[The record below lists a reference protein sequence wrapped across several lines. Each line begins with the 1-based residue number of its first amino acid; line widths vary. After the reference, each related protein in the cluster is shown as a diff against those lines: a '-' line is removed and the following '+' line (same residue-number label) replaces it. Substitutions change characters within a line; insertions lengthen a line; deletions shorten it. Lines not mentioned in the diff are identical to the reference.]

1 MNSVI
6 EEILKSGVW
15 EIVESLLGKEEALK
29 LLDEDDKMLQG
40 LEEDIKKIVA
50 EEFKKW
56 QHENHLKIF

>member
-50 EEFKKW
+50 EEFKK
-56 QHENHLKIF
+56 